1 MILMGSQRAGGKQLA
16 AHLMNGHEN
25 EHVEIHEL
33 RGFVGEDLDAAFHEA
48 YAIRRGTKA
57 KQFLFSLSLNPP
69 RDESV
74 GNEIFE
80 AAVDKAEARLGLSG
94 QPRAIVFHEK
104 DGRRHAHAVWSRIDA
119 SAMKAINMAH
129 YKRKL
134 REVGRELFL
143 EHGWTMPRGFINS
156 KERDP
161 ATYTLAEWQQAKRA
175 GRDPKALKS
184 LFQECWVASDS
195 GKAFASALQA
205 RGFTLARGDRRGYVA
220 VDVQGEVYA
229 IAKYV
234 GMRTKQVRERLG
246 DAKALPS
253 VDEAKAAMAGRMTDM
268 LRRHVKEVEDRQ
280 AADIAKLRAALRKTI
295 ERQRHE
301 RAELVR
307 KQEQRWA
314 RETAERTRRLSK
326 GLRSIWDHLT
336 GKHQKVRRQNERE
349 ALLAFYRDRA
359 ERDGLIVEHLEERQS
374 LHVEIREQ
382 RRCHAREIEQLH
394 QDLARFQESTRDP
407 STRLR
412 EHFSGVAAPTRNLP
426 RARPRARDRGRDY
439 ER

>member
-1 MILMGSQRAGGKQLA
+1 MILVGSQRAGGKQLA

-25 EHVEIHEL
+25 EHVEVHEL

-48 YAIRRGTKA
+48 YAISRGTKA

-74 GNEIFE
+74 GIEVFE
-80 AAVDKAEARLGLSG
+80 AAVDKAEMRLGLSG

-104 DGRRHAHAVWSRIDA
+104 DGRRHAHAVWSRIDG

-143 EHGWTMPRGFINS
+143 EHGWTMPRGFVNS

-184 LFQECWVASDS
+184 LFQECWAASDS
-195 GKAFASALQA
+195 GKAFANALQA

-234 GMRTKQVRERLG
+234 GVRTKQVQERLG

-253 VDEAKAAMAGRMTDM
+253 VEEANVAMAGRMTDM

-280 AADIAKLRAALRKTI
+280 AAETAKLRAALRKTV
-295 ERQRHE
+295 ERQRLE

-314 RETAERTRRLSK
+314 RETAERTQRLSK
-326 GLRSIWDHLT
+326 GLRSIWDRLT
-336 GKHQKVRRQNERE
+336 GRHQKVRRQNERE
-349 ALLAFYRDRA
+349 ALLALYRDRN

-394 QDLARFQESTRDP
+394 QELARFQESGRSP
-407 STRLR
+407 SLRLR
-412 EHFSGVAAPTRNLP
+412 EHFSEMAAPTRNQP
-426 RARPRARDRGRDY
+426 RARPRGRDRGRDY